1 MWANESVKILLWQR
15 GLHLY
20 RDYSSGERVK
30 TLSIAIK
37 EIKSWK
43 SWSKVLD
50 CVDLWSVSGQ
60 SVSLEILLC
69 EVIVVDTVWW
79 LRRLK
84 IQLSKM
90 SWEGNITLEAVL
102 GVCSE
107 WIYLKRRQNCQMLA
121 WKRPSQLECCHCGWS
136 WDRFSCWSC
145 PGCGEWIKQVEE
157 NKNSAVQAVL
167 GWIMQR
173 LNWQVCR
180 ERVYRYHH
188 LKRSERVKLEIVREF
203 LREWK
208 ILTTTSTW
216 LASRQK

>member
-1 MWANESVKILLWQR
+1 M
-15 GLHLY
+15 
-20 RDYSSGERVK
+20 K

-107 WIYLKRRQNCQMLA
+107 
-121 WKRPSQLECCHCGWS
+121 
-136 WDRFSCWSC
+136 
-145 PGCGEWIKQVEE
+145 
-157 NKNSAVQAVL
+157 
-167 GWIMQR
+167 
-173 LNWQVCR
+173 
-180 ERVYRYHH
+180 
-188 LKRSERVKLEIVREF
+188 
-203 LREWK
+203 
-208 ILTTTSTW
+208 
-216 LASRQK
+216 